1 MKIDVLS
8 LFPELITSY
17 CSTSILGNA
26 LNTSVYELNVSNP
39 RDFSKDKHKS
49 VDDTPY
55 GGGAGMLLACEPY
68 FDCLE
73 YVLNQRN
80 IPCQTLSE
88 GLLKHEE
95 NRDYEIITT
104 TPAGEIWTQE
114 LAEEFSKKKN
124 LIILCG
130 RYEGFD
136 ERIRKLASREVSIG
150 EYVLTGGELPALTII
165 DSVLRLIPGVLGE
178 EASKDHESFSS
189 INYQELFKEHGV
201 TKREMQEFL
210 TDTGLSSIE
219 ELARMKLLEHPHY
232 TKPADFRGQKVP
244 EVLLSGDHKK
254 IFLWRLKSAI
264 KLTNARFN

>member
-17 CSTSILGNA
+17 CSTSILGHA
-26 LNTSVYELNVSNP
+26 QSASIYELATYNP
-39 RDFSKDKHKS
+39 RYYSKDKHHC

-55 GGGAGMLLACEPY
+55 GGGAGMLLSCEPY

-73 YVLNQRN
+73 DVLAKRG
-80 IPCQTLSE
+80 ICCDSLE
-88 GLLKHEE
+88 KGVLEHES

-104 TPAGEIWTQE
+104 TPSGEIWTQE
-114 LAEEFSKKKN
+114 LAEEFSQKNN

-136 ERIRKLASREVSIG
+136 ERIRKLASREISVG
-150 EYVLTGGELPALTII
+150 DYVLTGGELPALTII
-165 DSVLRLIPGVLGE
+165 DSVLRLLPGVLGE
-178 EASKDHESFSS
+178 EASKEYESFST
-189 INYQELFKEHGV
+189 INYLELFKDFGV
-201 TKREMQEFL
+201 TKRETEEFL
-210 TDTGLSSIE
+210 KETSLNSIE
-219 ELARMKLLEHPHY
+219 DLKELKLLEHPHY